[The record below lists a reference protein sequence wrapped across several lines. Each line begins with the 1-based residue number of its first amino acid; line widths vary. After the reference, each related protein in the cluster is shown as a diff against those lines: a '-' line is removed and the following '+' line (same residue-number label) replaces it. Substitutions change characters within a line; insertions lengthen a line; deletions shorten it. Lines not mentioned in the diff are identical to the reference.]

1 MNAPSKEL
9 ASLLDTRRFLF
20 FTGDSSSAQRLA
32 AVLRHDGVV
41 VQEDVVPD
49 RLSARLAEL
58 GPQMVLLDFG
68 ADDNEPGRLLHA
80 SDLARTLARVAPA
93 LPVVAVGSMMRPQG
107 AVAALRAGVRDFIDP
122 ADEAEV
128 RDVVRRVLQSH
139 ATSGVPGRGQMVV
152 LLGVRA
158 GLGTTTLA
166 AHLTTMAQVQGEAGQ
181 TTDGRPASS
190 LRGPAALL
198 DLGLPVADGQLYLN
212 VSGSFHFAEA
222 VRNLRR
228 FDETL
233 VNTALTRS
241 ASGVAVISLPRD
253 LAEMRTV
260 SHADSLGLLDRLRQH
275 FGLLVADVGGF
286 ANPDF
291 VAGMVRA
298 ADQAWIVTDQSV
310 GALVSL
316 ADILRDLDGRDVDR
330 ARMRLVVNRYDER
343 YGMTA
348 EQIAQRFDVQLLGTL
363 PDRALALMNST
374 NQGRLLHEVADRDPY
389 VRAVHGLVDSLGA
402 YDQALPPGAK
412 WLSRWL
418 PNLHKHLVTR

>member
-1 MNAPSKEL
+1 MNASSKEL

-20 FTGDSSSAQRLA
+20 FTGDSRAAQRLA

-41 VQEDVVPD
+41 VQEDIVPD

-68 ADDNEPGRLLHA
+68 VDDNEPAKLLHA
-80 SDLARTLARVAPA
+80 TDLARTLARVAPA
-93 LPVVAVGSMMRPQG
+93 LPVVAVGSMTRPQG

-122 ADEAEV
+122 DDEVEV

-139 ATSGVPGRGQMVV
+139 ASSHPSNQGQLVA

-166 AHLTTMAQVQGEAGQ
+166 AHLTTLVQLQGQ
-181 TTDGRPASS
+181 REGRPGS

-212 VSGSFHFAEA
+212 VSGNFHFAEA

-253 LAEMRTV
+253 LAEMRTI
-260 SHADSLGLLDRLRQH
+260 SHADSLGLLEKLRQH
-275 FGLLVADVGGF
+275 FGLLLADVGGF
-286 ANPDF
+286 SNPDF

-298 ADQAWIVTDQSV
+298 ADQTWLVTDQSV

-316 ADILRDLDGRDVDR
+316 ADVLRDLDGRDVDR
-330 ARMRLVVNRYDER
+330 ARLRLVVNRYDER

-348 EQIAQRFDVQLLGTL
+348 EQIAQRFDVTLLGTL
-363 PDRALALMNST
+363 PDRPLALMNST

-389 VRAVHGLVDSLGA
+389 VRAVQGLVESLA
-402 YDQALPPGAK
+402 SYDQAVPPGTT

-418 PNLHKHLVTR
+418 PGLHKHLMSR

>member
-20 FTGDSSSAQRLA
+20 FTGDSLSAQRLA

-68 ADDNEPGRLLHA
+68 ADDSEPGKLLHA

-139 ATSGVPGRGQMVV
+139 AGGSVPGRGQMVV

-158 GLGTTTLA
+158 GLGTTT
-166 AHLTTMAQVQGEAGQ
+166 
-181 TTDGRPASS
+181 
-190 LRGPAALL
+190 GPAALL
-198 DLGLPVADGQLYLN
+198 DLGLPDADGQLYLN

-286 ANPDF
+286 SNPDF

-316 ADILRDLDGRDVDR
+316 ADVLRDLDGRDVDR

-348 EQIAQRFDVQLLGTL
+348 KQIAQRFDVQLLGTL

-389 VRAVHGLVDSLGA
+389 VRAVQGLVDSLGA
-402 YDQALPPGAK
+402 YDQALPPGTK